1 MWRTSTRVLKSTACL
16 MAVLC
21 FVFVRTTALAAQG
34 GESSIKACGE
44 ILNVC
49 ISGAPTVLLE
59 GKPNKVSRIDSS
71 FGARIFLKPVD
82 AVATV
87 LKGFSGPSRPYTASN
102 QRPLW
107 LMNRAI
113 LI

>member
-1 MWRTSTRVLKSTACL
+1 

-44 ILNVC
+44 IFHVC
-49 ISGAPTVLLE
+49 ISGVPAVLLE
-59 GKPNKVSRIDSS
+59 GKPHKVSRIDSH

-82 AVATV
+82 EVQTVSQNFCGPGKTFIAT
-87 LKGFSGPSRPYTASN
+87 N

-107 LMNRAI
+107 LMNRAL

>member
-1 MWRTSTRVLKSTACL
+1 MWRISTRVLKSTACL

-44 ILNVC
+44 IFHVC
-49 ISGAPTVLLE
+49 ISSAPTVLLE
-59 GKPNKVSRIDSS
+59 GKPHKVSRIDSN
-71 FGARIFLKPVD
+71 FGARILLKPFD
-82 AVATV
+82 AAKTIS
-87 LKGFSGPSRPYTASN
+87 KGFSGPSKTYIAAN

-107 LMNRAI
+107 LMNRAL

>member
-21 FVFVRTTALAAQG
+21 FVFVRTTALAAHG

-44 ILNVC
+44 IFHVC
-49 ISGAPTVLLE
+49 ISGAPAVLLE
-59 GKPNKVSRIDSS
+59 GKPHKVSRIDSN
-71 FGARIFLKPVD
+71 FGARICLKPVD
-82 AVATV
+82 AVQSV
-87 LKGFSGPSRPYTASN
+87 SKGFSGQSKTFIRPN

-107 LMNRAI
+107 LMNRAL